1 MKFLDNITIISGS
14 ITGSL
19 FGTSSFSLTSSR
31 ATTSSYSLSSLSS
44 SYTLTA
50 SYALNGGGSGNA
62 FPYTGDAVITGSLNV
77 TGSVTASFFVGDGSG
92 LTNIPTGGTYVSGT
106 GSYAL
111 PFSNQASIT
120 VTHNLDTQYPFV
132 QVYNDSGFMIVP
144 NNIQVLNSSSIE
156 VTLPNDISGNISVAK
171 GGHVIEGTLQNAV
184 SASYA
189 DYIQSPAVRTH
200 RVNFGV
206 SSDDVITT
214 GRKGFKAIG
223 QTGRITGWRLLS
235 DTNTNTQIDVWKL
248 NNAIPTTSNSITGAG
263 SKPSLNTSMY
273 ASSSMVGDW
282 TTLFYPNDIFAIE
295 VESNSAATYLYFE
308 MDFLVDND

>member
-1 MKFLDNITIISGS
+1 MKFLNDITIISGS

-31 ATTSSYSLSSLSS
+31 AITSSYSLSSLSS

-50 SYALNGGGSGNA
+50 SYALNGGGGSGNA

-92 LTNIPTGGTYVSGT
+92 LTGITGTVAYIT
-106 GSYAL
+106 GSYSL
-111 PFSNQASIT
+111 PFSNQSTVT
-120 VTHNLDTQYPFV
+120 VTHNLDVAYPIV
-132 QVYNDSGFMIVP
+132 QVYNDSGYMIIPDNV
-144 NNIQVLNSSSIE
+144 QVLNSSSIE
-156 VTLPNDISGNISVAK
+156 VSLPNDISGNIVVAK
-171 GGHVIEGTLQNAV
+171 GGHIITGSTITNAV

-206 SSDDVITT
+206 SSEDVITT

-248 NNAIPTTSNSITGAG
+248 NNAIPTNSNSITGAG